1 MVKISSINDSLEISP
16 GASLGPRQAASN
28 LCAALDDWG
37 TISSKASTRAK
48 GHDPN
53 VMPRWQSISPSRN
66 RILSSLLE
74 SPDFSAP
81 YKTL

>member
-37 TISSKASTRAK
+37 TISPKPAPGQK
-48 GHDPN
+48 GTIR
-53 VMPRWQSISPSRN
+53 M
-66 RILSSLLE
+66 
-74 SPDFSAP
+74 
-81 YKTL
+81 